1 MRDPKRQT
9 KCARMAAAKSTLF
22 SFLSLS
28 FFLFSSGGVE
38 ASVSSD
44 AATTIEMHGSGTT
57 NPSKYFWKAMDIL
70 EERAGKP
77 VRMTYRAVGS
87 GTGQTEFIGDFSDF
101 GSADIPLSS
110 TQHSGFA
117 GTVVQVP
124 FQLGAVS
131 FFHNV
136 AADDL
141 GVAGRLNLTNCTLA
155 KIFRRDITTWDDATI
170 VAENPNLSVPAGQ
183 PITII
188 HRSDGSSSTYGITSY
203 FLFPTHANAKPHQ
216 GSGNVANAIAE
227 HQYSIGYID
236 AGHGHELGFQEVS
249 LTNKFGQQLVSKE
262 ANIPKAATEY
272 GKLYGSLPSIEDDW
286 STVSLINLDGEDVWP
301 ITAFTYIYARTTL
314 TGEVGRLVK
323 SFMMY
328 CLSDEGQA
336 MVPDFLFYALDGTTT
351 ASMRTQVESKIALTT
366 WTFELASTTNATVGM
381 GANVFSAKRKSY
393 GDYERE
399 LLVSKVDVLESSV
412 ANLQSMESIPV
423 HGSGT
428 TNPSKFFWK
437 LMDTLEEP
445 LENPLVHVLP
455 LRTGIKEFVGA
466 DNGYEPYSHFGS
478 GDIVVPTADYT
489 DLNNAGKSFVTIP
502 FQLGAI
508 SFFHNVPGVPD
519 GKALDLQ
526 PCVLAK
532 IFTRKIKT
540 WDHADIL
547 SSNPGFSPPAGK
559 EITVVRRIYGSS
571 STSLISQYLHKVC
584 PSDWDIGVGSGNAA
598 SSNPTVPTK
607 APFWP
612 SDTVGAEGSGGVS
625 DAISATEYSIGY
637 IESGHGQALG
647 LAEVALQNK
656 DGNYLTAADA
666 DIGSAVMQIMSSIPN
681 ADGDWDNDNLSLLD
695 LGGEKTWPITAFSF
709 MFIRKDLTSLGR
721 SGPAV
726 KAFAE
731 MVLSP
736 EGQAMLP
743 DFGANAVPASIIA
756 KGDAGL
762 AQLKFAATSTM
773 FIHELSTLAG
783 TGMGTHVLSV
793 KRKRW
798 ADVERE
804 QLVADFEKLK
814 ADYEA
819 TIAALKSEDANTITK
834 DELERL
840 AVPALVFAVIAF
852 LMICTSLILGGV
864 SCTRTRRHERFFN
877 EDDTLREK
885 YATSSKA

>member
-1 MRDPKRQT
+1 
-9 KCARMAAAKSTLF
+9 
-22 SFLSLS
+22 
-28 FFLFSSGGVE
+28 
-38 ASVSSD
+38 
-44 AATTIEMHGSGTT
+44 
-57 NPSKYFWKAMDIL
+57 
-70 EERAGKP
+70 
-77 VRMTYRAVGS
+77 
-87 GTGQTEFIGDFSDF
+87 
-101 GSADIPLSS
+101 
-110 TQHSGFA
+110 
-117 GTVVQVP
+117 
-124 FQLGAVS
+124 
-131 FFHNV
+131 
-136 AADDL
+136 
-141 GVAGRLNLTNCTLA
+141 
-155 KIFRRDITTWDDATI
+155 
-170 VAENPNLSVPAGQ
+170 
-183 PITII
+183 
-188 HRSDGSSSTYGITSY
+188 
-203 FLFPTHANAKPHQ
+203 
-216 GSGNVANAIAE
+216 
-227 HQYSIGYID
+227 
-236 AGHGHELGFQEVS
+236 
-249 LTNKFGQQLVSKE
+249 
-262 ANIPKAATEY
+262 
-272 GKLYGSLPSIEDDW
+272 
-286 STVSLINLDGEDVWP
+286 
-301 ITAFTYIYARTTL
+301 
-314 TGEVGRLVK
+314 
-323 SFMMY
+323 
-328 CLSDEGQA
+328 
-336 MVPDFLFYALDGTTT
+336 
-351 ASMRTQVESKIALTT
+351 
-366 WTFELASTTNATVGM
+366 
-381 GANVFSAKRKSY
+381 
-393 GDYERE
+393 
-399 LLVSKVDVLESSV
+399 
-412 ANLQSMESIPV
+412 
-423 HGSGT
+423 
-428 TNPSKFFWK
+428 
-437 LMDTLEEP
+437 
-445 LENPLVHVLP
+445 
-455 LRTGIKEFVGA
+455 
-466 DNGYEPYSHFGS
+466 
-478 GDIVVPTADYT
+478 
-489 DLNNAGKSFVTIP
+489 LNNAGKSFVTIP

-571 STSLISQYLHKVC
+571 STSLISQYLYKVC
-584 PSDWDIGVGSGNAA
+584 PSDWDIGVGKGNAL
-598 SSNPTVPTK
+598 SSNPTVPTD

-612 SDTVGAEGSGGVS
+612 SDTVAAEGSGGVS

-731 MVLSP
+731 MVLST

-756 KGDAGL
+756 KGVAGL